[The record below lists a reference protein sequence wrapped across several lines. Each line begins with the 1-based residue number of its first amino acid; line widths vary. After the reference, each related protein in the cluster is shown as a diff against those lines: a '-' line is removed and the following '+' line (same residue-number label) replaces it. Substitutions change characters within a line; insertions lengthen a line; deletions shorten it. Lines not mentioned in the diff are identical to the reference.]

1 MPTADRLQQAE
12 QQFSAGNTVAAVRLL
27 RDERLAAGAHRDIL
41 TLRRIVALARRIE
54 SGFPGTAAGLI
65 YAAQGDLSYA
75 ESQEEIARANLAE
88 ARASVEAGN
97 DRAASVALERALRKE
112 LEKWPQQRDRDL
124 LEEIADT
131 ASTIASRGGRRS
143 RKRLDRVVEG
153 ARLALSTAAT
163 PPTVHPE
170 SVAQPTTPP
179 VAASGGRLR
188 ERLDAVEERIQILER
203 ELTELR
209 RKDLPELRALA
220 AGAEHIPEPQRAPET
235 AGREPAPRAPAPAVP
250 AAPAPKAPPPPA
262 PPRKPRLPRVT
273 LAQLQEPR
281 ALAWAGGVVTLLGI
295 VFLLILAADRG
306 WVSAELRVVFGA
318 LVSVALYGAG
328 VVAYRR
334 YGRTWAALAAAGAG
348 IGGAY
353 VTIAAASAVYDFLTK
368 PEALVAAAFVAAV
381 GVGTA
386 LAWDTQTTAALGL
399 VGAMLGPAIVE
410 GDVSTAGS
418 VFVAVMLVATV
429 VVTVWRCWLETM
441 AAGALTSLPLAAAL
455 LASTTPATT
464 PRPPLSSPP
473 SP

>member
-41 TLRRIVALARRIE
+41 TLRRIMALARRIE

-124 LEEIADT
+124 LEEIAGT

-188 ERLDAVEERIQILER
+188 ERLDAVEERIHTLER
-203 ELTELR
+203 ELAELR

-235 AGREPAPRAPAPAVP
+235 AGREPAPRAPALSSDRHEWSA
-250 AAPAPKAPPPPA
+250 
-262 PPRKPRLPRVT
+262 LTPRV
-273 LAQLQEPR
+273 
-281 ALAWAGGVVTLLGI
+281 
-295 VFLLILAADRG
+295 
-306 WVSAELRVVFGA
+306 
-318 LVSVALYGAG
+318 
-328 VVAYRR
+328 
-334 YGRTWAALAAAGAG
+334 
-348 IGGAY
+348 
-353 VTIAAASAVYDFLTK
+353 
-368 PEALVAAAFVAAV
+368 V
-381 GVGTA
+381 GSH
-386 LAWDTQTTAALGL
+386 
-399 VGAMLGPAIVE
+399 PA
-410 GDVSTAGS
+410 
-418 VFVAVMLVATV
+418 
-429 VVTVWRCWLETM
+429 RCEQ
-441 AAGALTSLPLAAAL
+441 
-455 LASTTPATT
+455 
-464 PRPPLSSPP
+464 
-473 SP
+473 